1 MEGYLLLSQWMSE
14 SDSEHASPNFPIALY
29 PRSLVSLERMCRLV
43 FGTWAYFF
51 FPHKRRKSLD

>member
-43 FGTWAYFF
+43 FWDLGLFLLSSQA
-51 FPHKRRKSLD
+51 